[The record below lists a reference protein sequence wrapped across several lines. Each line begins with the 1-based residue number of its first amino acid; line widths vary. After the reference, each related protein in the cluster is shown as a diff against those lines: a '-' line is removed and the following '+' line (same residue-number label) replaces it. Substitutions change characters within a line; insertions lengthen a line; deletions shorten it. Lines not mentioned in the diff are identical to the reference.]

1 MDRRIDGFQGG
12 NGSQRARNAK
22 VGSSNS
28 SSSSNKKSNDDFG
41 GEYED
46 FDDDT
51 DQIVNRLKNIRRENN
66 NSILEQFDDERE
78 IDSQK
83 RISEQDSNS
92 YSFGS
97 EKEKRDELDNLVH
110 HARIN

>member
-1 MDRRIDGFQGG
+1 MDRRIDGFKGG
-12 NGSQRARNAK
+12 NCSQRARNAK

-28 SSSSNKKSNDDFG
+28 ISSNDKSKDDFG
-41 GEYED
+41 GEYGD

-51 DQIVNRLKNIRRENN
+51 HQIVNQLKKIKRENN
-66 NSILEQFDDERE
+66 NSILEQFDNERE

-97 EKEKRDELDNLVH
+97 EKDKRDELDNLVH